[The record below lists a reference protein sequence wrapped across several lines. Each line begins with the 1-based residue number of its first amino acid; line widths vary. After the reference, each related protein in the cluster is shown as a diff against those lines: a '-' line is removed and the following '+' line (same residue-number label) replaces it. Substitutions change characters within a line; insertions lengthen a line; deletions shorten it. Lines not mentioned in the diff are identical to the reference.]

1 MSPIVRLSAP
11 GCASRWICARRS
23 DALMATRLPLKDP
36 GAYVV
41 HHDGRAAAAAGTSS
55 VAPAA
60 ACVSGGLRTL
70 GSGSCQ
76 LVVVGCCW
84 LLLGRRKVVGCCW
97 AGGRL
102 ARNPSRA
109 QIPSLS
115 CAVAALCKMDCVWAV
130 YYKQIR
136 KSEQRPPLH
145 LRAADLVPQP
155 RTPVC
160 HMAIARSKLRQ
171 D

>member
-41 HHDGRAAAAAGTSS
+41 NHDGRAAAAAGTSS

-60 ACVSGGLRTL
+60 A
-70 GSGSCQ
+70 
-76 LVVVGCCW
+76 

-115 CAVAALCKMDCVWAV
+115 CAVAALCKMDCVWAL

-155 RTPVC
+155 RTPMC
-160 HMAIARSKLRQ
+160 KMDSDHSSRF
-171 D
+171 